1 MSICTYYNKSVK
13 IYQVSWKGKRKSF
26 SVSQY
31 GEAEAKRLA
40 EATEVAMMGTDGY
53 LCPSGGAARAESPLK
68 RFKLTPCVYLHWEHR
83 ESGSSYPYLRLAL
96 TTARRTL
103 KARSVSLVKHGV
115 VNAAEI
121 AIDILTNYGY
131 KPCSIHDLVNAL
143 ELALNVSCTE
153 HDFDLGRIPDII

>member
-26 SVSQY
+26 SVSRY

-40 EATEVAMMGTDGY
+40 EAAEVAMMGTDGY

-68 RFKLTPCVYLHWEHR
+68 RFKLTPCAYLHWETR
-83 ESGSSYPYLRLAL
+83 TPGIAYPYLRLAF
-96 TTARRTL
+96 TTT
-103 KARSVSLVKHGV
+103 RSKLMSRSLSLVKHGV

-121 AIDILTNYGY
+121 AIDVLTENGY
-131 KPCSIHDLVNAL
+131 KPCSVDNLVTAL